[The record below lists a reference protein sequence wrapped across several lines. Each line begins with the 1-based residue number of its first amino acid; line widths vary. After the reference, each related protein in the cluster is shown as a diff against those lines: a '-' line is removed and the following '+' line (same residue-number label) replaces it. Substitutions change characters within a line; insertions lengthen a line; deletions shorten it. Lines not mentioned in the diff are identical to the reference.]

1 MLLTLSHFLALSSLA
16 KASLKRMSLAI
27 FLQLFDLF
35 KCVSFVC
42 DMCSNQKIDHGP
54 SEWERVLNG
63 KACLV
68 PGEGSP

>member
-1 MLLTLSHFLALSSLA
+1 
-16 KASLKRMSLAI
+16 MSLAI